1 MKDYRDGGTRGR
13 VHTEDR
19 LVFSAAVWLTYA
31 ELPISQFHPMQMT
44 RDRTIATSDV
54 LCTRPRGERK
64 FRYRKRRASLPTRF
78 RLRVF
83 CVSNRGRDSFHA
95 GRNARLGRYQKLRG
109 ILEFL

>member
-54 LCTRPRGERK
+54 HGANGNFGIESVARPFQPVFGFEYFAFQIAAVIHSTRAE
-64 FRYRKRRASLPTRF
+64 T
-78 RLRVF
+78 
-83 CVSNRGRDSFHA
+83 HA
-95 GRNARLGRYQKLRG
+95 
-109 ILEFL
+109 